1 MDINRNIA
9 TNIKR
14 YREELGLT
22 QKELADRLQFSNPS
36 TIQKWEVGRNRV
48 YPEYLYELSKIF
60 GCKMEDLYMEKE
72 NVLQNYYKG
81 TEDKYAYYMQYPEA
95 DYFIGIDDVVKAL
108 VDFEKEEYNIC
119 DIDKS
124 KDIEDERRRISE
136 WEEENSFFVAVNKET
151 GIIYGMRDYGRYCP
165 GNFDVL
171 FDTECL
177 PVYIS
182 LQPPGYPVSLEEM
195 TDQDWETYRHYRKLE
210 IEERSKLVVEQ
221 FRKETERY
229 FAELEDGKTSLFIY
243 ENMGTGIYAAYDI
256 KNQKKCNIEK
266 FASDPENFYVREEG
280 VQISHNLSDL
290 FPMAKKADGS
300 YKLFFPDIE
309 LMENMGYEN
318 APFCFSEIFPR
329 EDYQYETV
337 KKFSFK
343 DEEADMLYERV
354 INLLNTYPAIHKTDA
369 EYKQL
374 KETYEKVTERLSRN
388 EKVSD
393 RLMEDLY
400 IDYDTALE
408 IY

>member
-22 QKELADRLQFSNPS
+22 QKELADRLQFSNPA

-95 DYFIGIDDVVKAL
+95 DYFTGIDDVVRAL
-108 VDFEKEEYNIC
+108 VDFEKEEYKAC
-119 DIDKS
+119 DIDRN
-124 KDIEDERRRISE
+124 KDVEKECNRISE

-165 GNFDVL
+165 GNFDTL
-171 FDTECL
+171 FETECL

-182 LQPPGYPVSLEEM
+182 LTPPGYTLSFEKM
-195 TDQDWETYRHYRKLE
+195 TDQDWEKYQFCRKQE
-210 IEERSKLVVEQ
+210 IENRSKSIVEQ

-229 FAELEDGKTSLFIY
+229 FAELEDGKTSLFVY
-243 ENMGTGIYAAYDI
+243 ENMGTGIYAAYDL
-256 KNQKKCNIEK
+256 KNQKKCNIER
-266 FASDPENFYVREEG
+266 FVSDPESFYVREEG
-280 VQISHNLSDL
+280 VQKSYNLSDL
-290 FPMAKKADGS
+290 FPMAKRADDS
-300 YKLFFPDIE
+300 YKLFFPDVE
-309 LMENMGYEN
+309 LMKNMGYEK
-318 APFCFSEIFPR
+318 APSDFSEIYPR
-329 EDYQYETV
+329 EDYEYETV
-337 KKFSFK
+337 KKFSFE
-343 DEEADMLYERV
+343 DEKADSLYENV
-354 INLLNTYPAIHKTDA
+354 INLVNTYPAIHKTDA

-374 KETYEKVTERLSRN
+374 KETYEKVTETLSRN
-388 EKVSD
+388 EKVSAK
-393 RLMEDLY
+393 LMEDLY
-400 IDYDTALE
+400 IDYETALE